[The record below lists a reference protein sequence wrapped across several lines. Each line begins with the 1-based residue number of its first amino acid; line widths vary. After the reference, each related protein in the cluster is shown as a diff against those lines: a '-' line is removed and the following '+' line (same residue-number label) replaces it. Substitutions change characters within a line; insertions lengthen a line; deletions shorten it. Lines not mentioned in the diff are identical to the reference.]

1 DRGAGVV
8 GAVSRTG
15 ARAADGAGPGAGVP
29 PDSAAA
35 ARDSGA
41 GARAGGAGPRRA
53 LRRGAE
59 FPVSG
64 AGREFPRGARGRVE
78 AQRNLLHP
86 RRRLPGRGDEARADR
101 PDRRG
106 HAGRVR
112 GAARRGVRQ
121 GALEHAG
128 GKGTRRTAH
137 RRDDRRERR
146 PYRPRRA
153 SAARARDRAA
163 ALPRHDDHSLAAPRL
178 SHRGAARLRRR
189 SAPQSR
195 QERHRGVMSP
205 PASAIMSVLSSPEGA
220 GGRDAID
227 AAVAHELR
235 ARFQVER
242 VERRGPRSRLYLGR
256 DLDAGRPIALKVVSR
271 AGASKQAIEAF
282 GTAMAASVALDHPHI
297 IPVYQYGKTRR
308 LFWYSMK
315 WIQGGSLHDTLR
327 DRGPLELTTCQRL
340 VAELAAALYHA
351 HRHGVTHGDVK
362 LTNVMVSADGV
373 ALLGDFAVARAL
385 STGSWPLAPGAAAD
399 QYALAALTLECLKA
413 GAPADMSL
421 LVPDTVRHALA
432 RALSQDPQQR
442 FATVLDF
449 AAVLEKATPALSSP
463 PPTPSPEPP
472 AAPGAKPAVL
482 LWDDAYEQ
490 PPVPVALH
498 ARRVALGAAL
508 VILLAAAAAFGLWLA
523 GRDPAP

>member
-1 DRGAGVV
+1 
-8 GAVSRTG
+8 
-15 ARAADGAGPGAGVP
+15 
-29 PDSAAA
+29 
-35 ARDSGA
+35 
-41 GARAGGAGPRRA
+41 
-53 LRRGAE
+53 
-59 FPVSG
+59 
-64 AGREFPRGARGRVE
+64 
-78 AQRNLLHP
+78 
-86 RRRLPGRGDEARADR
+86 
-101 PDRRG
+101 
-106 HAGRVR
+106 
-112 GAARRGVRQ
+112 
-121 GALEHAG
+121 
-128 GKGTRRTAH
+128 
-137 RRDDRRERR
+137 
-146 PYRPRRA
+146 
-153 SAARARDRAA
+153 
-163 ALPRHDDHSLAAPRL
+163 
-178 SHRGAARLRRR
+178 
-189 SAPQSR
+189 
-195 QERHRGVMSP
+195 MSP

-327 DRGPLELTTCQRL
+327 DRGPLELTTCLRL
-340 VAELAAALYHA
+340 VAELAAALHHA

-385 STGSWPLAPGAAAD
+385 RTGSWPLAPGAAAD

-490 PPVPVALH
+490 PPVPDERHV
-498 ARRVALGAAL
+498 RRVALGAAL

-523 GRDPAP
+523 GRDPAPVRQVVTRPSLPSEVASVAAAPAEPAPRDTLGPPVEQPAPRPSPPPAPPAPRRPAVVLAPGRLFVGATPWGEVYVDSRLIGHTPLAALPLAAGSHQVRVVRDGFAPFVQRIEVAPGADVRLTGIVLRPFHL